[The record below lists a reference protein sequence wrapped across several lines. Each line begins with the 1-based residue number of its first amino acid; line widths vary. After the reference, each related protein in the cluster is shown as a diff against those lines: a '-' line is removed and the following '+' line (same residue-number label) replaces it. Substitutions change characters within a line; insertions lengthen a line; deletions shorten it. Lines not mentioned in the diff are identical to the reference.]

1 MREPL
6 TFPPSLP
13 PPPQIFMNNS
23 AIFNILTWLTMFSR
37 ETLET
42 LAAVLIIRYI
52 DDTFFIFRARV
63 TGAIVLLHR
72 KNEAWISNI
81 LF

>member
-1 MREPL
+1 MREPP
-6 TFPPSLP
+6 TSHHS

-23 AIFNILTWLTMFSR
+23 AILNILTWLTMFSR

-42 LAAVLIIRYI
+42 LAAVLIIRHI
-52 DDTFFIFRARV
+52 DVTLFIFRARV
-63 TGAIVLLHR
+63 TGAIVLLHM
-72 KNEAWISNI
+72 KNDAQISNT